1 MSIFISVIILI
12 LVALIQ
18 FSMQLLPG
26 IFLLFYHYAL
36 GKKSR
41 KKADDLSIFFILG
54 AETLVTIIWCFVLS
68 VVLPITSQIVFWIIA
83 GILVIESTA
92 SIFFYYRKSPGTELF
107 ISRSV
112 AKAFEARA
120 KNIKNRSDAFMLGLL
135 SSIPELVF
143 TLPLYFLA
151 SIILPSIGLVFSS
164 AIYILIY
171 MLLAV
176 TPLFII
182 HVLYRTDHHLPD
194 IERLRIKLK
203 PFIRFFLFVGFLL
216 LALLI
221 INFGVINH
229 G

>member
-1 MSIFISVIILI
+1 MSTDFSQLSSGVL
-12 LVALIQ
+12 ALQ
-18 FSMQLLPG
+18 T
-26 IFLLFYHYAL
+26 HYAL
-36 GKKSR
+36 GKFSR
-41 KKADDLSIFFILG
+41 SKASSLALFFILG
-54 AETLVTIIWCFVLS
+54 VETLVTIIWCFALS

-107 ISRSV
+107 ISRPV

-135 SSIPELVF
+135 SGVPELVF

-182 HVLYRTDHHLPD
+182 HVLYRTDHYLPD
-194 IERLRIKLK
+194 IERVRIKLK

-221 INFGVINH
+221 INFGIINH